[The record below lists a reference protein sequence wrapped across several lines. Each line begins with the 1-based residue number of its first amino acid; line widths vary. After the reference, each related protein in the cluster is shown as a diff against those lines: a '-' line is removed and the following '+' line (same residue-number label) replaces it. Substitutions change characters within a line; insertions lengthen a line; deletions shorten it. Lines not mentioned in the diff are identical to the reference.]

1 MRSWD
6 CTSSLGLLD
15 VSHMSA
21 QRSGEHPGQAG
32 VVVTGQTGQNGQP
45 VQEAQVPTDD
55 QHNLFPSPNSDL
67 VFRSL

>member
-1 MRSWD
+1 
-6 CTSSLGLLD
+6 
-15 VSHMSA
+15 MSA

-67 VFRSL
+67 VFRSFN